1 MSIKSKAAV
10 IRDNKLAQPYKSSKP
25 LSIEEIIISPP
36 LENEVLVE
44 VKGAGL
50 CHSDLSVINGSRVM
64 PLPLV
69 IGHEGAG
76 EVVEVGSAV
85 KDIKIGDHV
94 SFQFSPSCGRCRRCL
109 EGRPQVCELAAATK
123 GKGQLM
129 SGGSRLSDLDGNVL
143 NHHTGVSCMSQYS
156 VVDRGSVVVI
166 DKSVNIQDA
175 ALFGCAV
182 MTGVGAVI
190 NTARIRPGDSIAIIG
205 LGGVGL
211 NGIIGAK
218 LGGAET
224 IIAVDI
230 DPSKFI
236 RAKELGATHCFDS
249 RNNDTIEEI
258 RELTKGGV
266 DFAIDLAGVIQEMNT
281 AYELIRYGGTVV
293 TAGLSPI
300 NTQFSFNHSDLV
312 AQEKSI
318 LGSYMGSC
326 VPVRDVPRFLNLFQQ
341 GRLPVDKL
349 IDGKITFDD
358 LNEGFDKLSN
368 GEVVRQ
374 ILMPNA

>member
-50 CHSDLSVINGSRVM
+50 CHSDLSVNNGSRVM

-76 EVVEVGSAV
+76 EVVEVGNAV

-190 NTARIRPGDSIAIIG
+190 NTARIRPGDSVAIIG

-266 DFAIDLAGVIQEMNT
+266 DFAIDLAGVIPAMNT
-281 AYELIRYGGTVV
+281 AYELIRYGGAVV

>member
-1 MSIKSKAAV
+1 
-10 IRDNKLAQPYKSSKP
+10 
-25 LSIEEIIISPP
+25 
-36 LENEVLVE
+36 
-44 VKGAGL
+44 
-50 CHSDLSVINGSRVM
+50 
-64 PLPLV
+64 
-69 IGHEGAG
+69 
-76 EVVEVGSAV
+76 
-85 KDIKIGDHV
+85 
-94 SFQFSPSCGRCRRCL
+94 
-109 EGRPQVCELAAATK
+109 
-123 GKGQLM
+123 M

-190 NTARIRPGDSIAIIG
+190 NTARIRPGDSVAIIG

-258 RELTKGGV
+258 RELTNGGV
-266 DFAIDLAGVIQEMNT
+266 DFAIDLAGVIPAMNT

-293 TAGLSPI
+293 TAVTTVPPYRMSSYAVFIAGMTP
-300 NTQFSFNHSDLV
+300 
-312 AQEKSI
+312 AKSI
-318 LGSYMGSC
+318 AKSTPPFVNSLISSI
-326 VPVRDVPRFLNLFQQ
+326 VSLFL
-341 GRLPVDKL
+341 
-349 IDGKITFDD
+349 
-358 LNEGFDKLSN
+358 LSK
-368 GEVVRQ
+368 Q
-374 ILMPNA
+374 

>member
-36 LENEVLVE
+36 LENEVLVQ

-76 EVVEVGSAV
+76 EVVEVGNAV
-85 KDIKIGDHV
+85 KDIRIGDHV

-190 NTARIRPGDSIAIIG
+190 NTARIRPGDSVAIIG

-249 RNNDTIEEI
+249 RKNDTIEEI

-266 DFAIDLAGVIQEMNT
+266 DFAIDLAGVIPAMNT